1 MTSIDYNRMAFEE
14 REKFWRKKNVDG
26 IVNLDL
32 YGNTKPRILV
42 IAHEPWIDEV
52 ADPLEF
58 NMLKAI
64 ATYGKNPQKKKSVLY
79 ETAEIVR
86 KIFNVESRE
95 DVLFSTAWIN
105 VKKQPQKGSKEKR
118 KEVQAALRINCRFIF
133 KQIKQI
139 NPDVILAYNVFDG
152 KEGLWNL
159 WKEMRGRQLQYL
171 VPNSEQGVKEI
182 ESSYMDPYVE
192 KGVDGHD
199 LLIIDTCHPS
209 ARREIIP
216 TDAISNAVHC
226 FLDNEYTT
234 VDSWTNR
241 RDKKKLGQIIF
252 KK

>member
-1 MTSIDYNRMAFEE
+1 MAFEE
-14 REKFWRKKNVDG
+14 REEFWRKKNVDG

-32 YGNTKPRILV
+32 YGNTRPRILV
-42 IAHEPWIDEV
+42 IAHEPWMDEG

-58 NMLKAI
+58 DMLRAI
-64 ATYGKNPQKKKSVLY
+64 EVYGKNPQKKKSALY
-79 ETAEIVR
+79 ESAEIVR
-86 KIFNVESRE
+86 KIFDMESRE
-95 DVLFSTAWIN
+95 DILFSTAWIN
-105 VKKQPQKGSKEKR
+105 VKKQPQTGSKEKR
-118 KEVQAALRINCRFIF
+118 KEIQAALRINRRFIF
-133 KQIKQI
+133 GQINQIK
-139 NPDVILAYNVFDG
+139 PDVILAYNVFDG
-152 KEGLWNL
+152 KEGLWNP

-171 VPNSEQGVKEI
+171 VPNDEQEVKEI

-192 KGVDGHD
+192 EGVDGHD

-226 FLDNEYTT
+226 FLDKEYSL

-241 RDKKKLGQIIF
+241 RDRKKLGMIVF